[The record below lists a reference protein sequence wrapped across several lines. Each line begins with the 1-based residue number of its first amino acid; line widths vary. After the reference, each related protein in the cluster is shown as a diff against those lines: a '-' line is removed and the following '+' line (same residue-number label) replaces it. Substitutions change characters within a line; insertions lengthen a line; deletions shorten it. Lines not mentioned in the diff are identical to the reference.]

1 MFMITVTYVH
11 SKEFDSDEEILEDNR
26 VSLMPVQTESEEELL
41 KMINDGIL
49 MNIGSVSVELPNIT
63 KFEHYCETQE
73 QVDHYLSKAIPLF
86 ERLNASSVGIS
97 ASAVSTEIPSIP
109 WDKTLLSCLSDG
121 KLNWQPV

>member
-11 SKEFDSDEEILEDNR
+11 SKEFDTQDELLEENKLAFSPFVAECEEIL
-26 VSLMPVQTESEEELL
+26 L
-41 KMINDGIL
+41 KLFDDGIL
-49 MNIGSVSVELPNIT
+49 MNIGSLDVELPNIAN
-63 KFEHYCETQE
+63 FDHYCETQD
-73 QVDHYLSKAIPLF
+73 QVDHYLSKAIPFF